1 MGGREIQM
9 NKQEI
14 AELSMEIVQTYYQN
28 NTKPFLDY
36 VDEKVLWYGPAKGQF
51 LQGRQSLLDA
61 WGNEYNPLTFSL
73 GNIRLDSISTNTSF
87 CEVLLSF
94 PVTTHFPNGDHISVD
109 QIIHLTW
116 CERKRED
123 KIVPRMLVIHISNLY
138 QQHESDKIYPVHF
151 NEVYNGY
158 TPMAEKE
165 QHIFFKG
172 TNSSNMYLLANTILY
187 AESTDYGR
195 HSVLHTVTNDEYKI
209 NSSISELEKNH
220 PDFFL
225 RAHKCYLVNPQH
237 ITGIERFKC
246 ILTNGKEIPV
256 PEKKYTAFKKT
267 VQDMMKK

>member
-1 MGGREIQM
+1 M

-28 NTKPFLDY
+28 DTKLY
-36 VDEKVLWYGPAKGQF
+36 LNHIDEKILWYGPAKGQF

-61 WGNEYNPLTFSL
+61 WGNEDNPLTFSL
-73 GNIRLDSISTNTSF
+73 GNIRLDIISTNNSY

-109 QIIHLTW
+109 QIIHFSW
-116 CERKRED
+116 CERKLD
-123 KIVPRMLVIHISNLY
+123 GIIVPRILVVHISNLY

-151 NEVYNGY
+151 NEVFKGY
-158 TPMAEKE
+158 TPMAEKD

-195 HSVLHTVTNDEYKI
+195 HSVLYTITNDEYKI
-209 NSSISELEKNH
+209 NSSITELEKEH
-220 PDFFL
+220 PEFFL
-225 RAHKCYLVNPQH
+225 RAHKCYLVNPQY

-246 ILTNGKEIPV
+246 ILTNGKEIPI

-267 VQDMMKK
+267 VQNMMKQ